1 MLKRFMPI
9 AEGKLQPVVTNPYE
23 QILYDLYAKIRAVDE
38 ALVGPVFREQA
49 VWAIAQVDQERKHC
63 RGMGALLQLRQ
74 KDSAAGWVAAL
85 MAYAMD
91 LHLLP
96 SERASVI
103 HIEKAYA
110 YLAIID
116 NEIESYDKEVA
127 ASGTNGVVNLVQ
139 MQADDTGCSIAAS
152 KRILWVL
159 YRELELEYF
168 ELVAKRE
175 ASVEGC
181 SETLKSYMKGLE
193 CVMGGNE
200 VWSGYSERYH
210 PAG

>member
-1 MLKRFMPI
+1 MMFRDNSW
-9 AEGKLQPVVTNPYE
+9 VT
-23 QILYDLYAKIRAVDE
+23 
-38 ALVGPVFREQA
+38 
-49 VWAIAQVDQERKHC
+49 
-63 RGMGALLQLRQ
+63 
-74 KDSAAGWVAAL
+74 AL

-91 LHLLP
+91 LYLLP
-96 SERASVI
+96 SERASIV

-127 ASGTNGVVNLVQ
+127 ASGRNGVVNLVQ

-159 YRELELEYF
+159 YRELQLEF
-168 ELVAKRE
+168 LELVAKRE
-175 ASVEGC
+175 ASAEGC

>member
-1 MLKRFMPI
+1 M
-9 AEGKLQPVVTNPYE
+9 
-23 QILYDLYAKIRAVDE
+23 
-38 ALVGPVFREQA
+38 VFRN
-49 VWAIAQVDQERKHC
+49 
-63 RGMGALLQLRQ
+63 
-74 KDSAAGWVAAL
+74 SWVAAL

-96 SERASVI
+96 SERASII
-103 HIEKAYA
+103 HIDKAYA

-127 ASGTNGVVNLVQ
+127 ASGRNAVVNLVQ
-139 MQADDTGCSIAAS
+139 MQADETGCSIAAS

-159 YRELELEYF
+159 YRELELEYL

-181 SETLKSYMKGLE
+181 SETLKSYMVGLE
-193 CVMGGNE
+193 YIMGGNE
-200 VWSGYSERYH
+200 IWARYTERYH